1 MSEKQISYAN
11 DLRNKYLC
19 KEHTVREIETYDKI
33 MKGMEDPETMKKFE
47 ELANRKYD
55 GSIERLF
62 ESTYNKYSLQEIR
75 RIRHESNA
83 SKIISALT
91 QY

>member
-1 MSEKQISYAN
+1 
-11 DLRNKYLC
+11 
-19 KEHTVREIETYDKI
+19 
-33 MKGMEDPETMKKFE
+33 MKKFE
-47 ELANRKYD
+47 ELANRQYD

-62 ESTYNKYSLQEIR
+62 ESTYNKSSLQEIR